1 MKQAGS
7 FFRLGAFIYKLRIP
21 VICLW
26 VVMMLAC
33 IPFITQIMT
42 PFKTSGFVDE
52 TSKSYKTDQF
62 LDKELGLRA
71 NRILISYSSE
81 KLRATSALFKKKI
94 KKSLSD
100 LDRFPFKHDII
111 YPNSQNKQISK
122 DKHTS
127 YVLVTFKL
135 KEPLTQQQITQ
146 FRTLIKKPANMK
158 MTFGGEPVFI
168 EDVNLQTQKDLYNAD
183 IIAVPVSIIIL
194 ILIFGSIV
202 AALIPIIL
210 GGGAAL
216 IILTSLYFLA
226 QELTLSI
233 FTVNIALLLGLCLS
247 LDYSL
252 FIISRFREELIR
264 KKSVPVAMAVTL
276 GTAGKAVF
284 FSGLAI
290 FISLSVLLFFP
301 INIIFSVG
309 VGGLVAVFV
318 AVFIAI
324 IILPAIL
331 SVLKT
336 NINRLPV
343 RVLKQDADNNSHV
356 WRWLAK
362 KVVNHPIIYFLFIL
376 IVLLFLGYPFL
387 KVKLGITDTLV
398 LPEHSQSRLFFNE
411 YKTKFN
417 EHELTPILLVVTSR
431 HDKILSETSLSKL
444 YDFAKKLKANTAIA
458 EVNSIVTTDK
468 TLSKKQYYYLYKSE
482 KKNSN
487 QNIKELLKL
496 TSKDNFTLMSI
507 VSKYP
512 PNSVK
517 TKALI
522 TELKAMNPG
531 RGLSL
536 QVTGV
541 PVNNSDVLAKITNLF
556 PYALIWIIVLN
567 YFILLILLRSIF
579 LPLKAI
585 LMNIISL
592 SASYGVLVFI
602 FQEGYLHEYLNFSPQ
617 GMLDTSLLII
627 IFCVLFGFSMDY
639 EVFLLTRI
647 KEYYEQTNDNKKS
660 IINGI
665 DKSSRIITS
674 AAIIVIFLCGSFM
687 VADVLMVKEFGLG
700 IAVAIFVDAFLVR
713 TILVPSTM
721 VLLGRW
727 NWYLPQWLN
736 KIIPK

>member
-1 MKQAGS
+1 M
-7 FFRLGAFIYKLRIP
+7 
-21 VICLW
+21 
-26 VVMMLAC
+26 
-33 IPFITQIMT
+33 
-42 PFKTSGFVDE
+42 GFVDE
-52 TSKSYKTDQF
+52 ISKSYKTDQF
-62 LDKELGLRA
+62 LDKELGRRA

-81 KLRATSALFKKKI
+81 QLKTTSPLFLKKI
-94 KKSLSD
+94 KRSLSD
-100 LDRFPFKHDII
+100 LEQLPFKHDII
-111 YPNSQNKQISK
+111 YPNKQNKQISK
-122 DKHTS
+122 DKHTA
-127 YVLVTFKL
+127 YVLVTFQI
-135 KEPLTQQQITQ
+135 KEPITKQQLTQ
-146 FRTLIKKPANMK
+146 FMVLIKKPSNMS

-168 EDVNLQTQKDLYNAD
+168 EDVNQQTQKDLYNAD
-183 IIAVPVSIIIL
+183 IVAVPVSIIIL
-194 ILIFGSIV
+194 IFIFGSIV

-210 GGGAAL
+210 GAGAAL

-252 FIISRFREELIR
+252 FIISRFREELVR
-264 KKSVPVAMAVTL
+264 KKSVASAMTTTL

-290 FISLSVLLFFP
+290 FISLSALLFFP
-301 INIIFSVG
+301 INILFSVG

-331 SVLKT
+331 SVLKA

-343 RVLKQDADNNSHV
+343 RTFKQNTQHSSRI
-356 WRWLAK
+356 WRWIAN
-362 KVVNHPIIYFLFIL
+362 KVVSYPVTYFLFIL
-376 IVLLFLGYPFL
+376 ILLLSLGYPFL
-387 KVKLGITDTLV
+387 KVKLGITDTHV
-398 LPEHSQSRLFFNE
+398 LPNHSQSIQFFNE
-411 YKTKFN
+411 YKLKFN

-431 HDKILSETSLSKL
+431 HNKILSEKSLSKL
-444 YDFAKKLKANTAIA
+444 YEFTKKLKENPAIA
-458 EVNSIVTTDK
+458 EVNSIVTTDNK
-468 TLSKKQYYYLYKSE
+468 LSKKQYYYLYKSA
-482 KKNSN
+482 KKSDN
-487 QNIKELLKL
+487 QDIRELLKA
-496 TSKDNFTLMSI
+496 TTKDNFTLMSI
-507 VSKYP
+507 VSKHP
-512 PNSVK
+512 VNSAQ
-517 TKALI
+517 TRALI
-522 TELKAMNPG
+522 TELEAMDPG

-541 PVNNSDVLAKITNLF
+541 PVSNADVLAKISSLF

-567 YFILLILLRSIF
+567 YFILLILLRSLF

-592 SASYGVLVFI
+592 CASYGVLVFI
-602 FQEGYLHEYLNFSPQ
+602 FQEGYLHQYLNFSPQ

-647 KEYYEQTNDNKKS
+647 KEYYEETNDNKIS

-665 DKSSRIITS
+665 DKSSKIITS

-713 TILVPSTM
+713 SILVPSTM
-721 VLLGRW
+721 VLLGKW